1 VPLGRGAAFPLS
13 RSVLGYSIGGRR
25 VTAGFLY
32 KAAMVLRD
40 GIRRHG
46 FRKWYER
53 ELLQS
58 HAHLALTFLCAIGLF
73 AAFEA
78 ATHFTSWGDRVID
91 ALAILACG
99 AVGVWAVRR
108 YLYLLMHAEHAASQ
122 ADCPHCGVYGRFT
135 LVEPAT
141 SPAAPSV
148 VVRCRDCAHQWSIET

>member
-1 VPLGRGAAFPLS
+1 MRLV
-13 RSVLGYSIGGRR
+13 
-25 VTAGFLY
+25 
-32 KAAMVLRD
+32 D

-78 ATHFTSWGDRVID
+78 AAHYTTWTDRVID
-91 ALAILACG
+91 ALAILAC
-99 AVGVWAVRR
+99 ASIGVWAVRR
-108 YLYLLMHAEHAASQ
+108 YLYLLMHAEHAAHQ

-135 LVEPAT
+135 LVEG
-141 SPAAPSV
+141 AASSAHSV
-148 VVRCRDCAHQWSIET
+148 MVRCRACAHQWSIEA